1 MSRRSTL
8 FLGPLSTILAL
19 LLMIALPQPAQ
30 AYTQRVRVTV
40 ARSTLAVAGS
50 YCVQATAGIDHLTP
64 GVWSANQAWG
74 TAYALE
80 ADCVTPK
87 VMRAR
92 IGLEVQRWNGSEWH
106 YCIGLLGDN
115 GWHEGTTGTDA
126 WGPTGP
132 SSQFTYYIGATYPDG
147 STAYCGG
154 PGFYRA
160 EVHAQVSVW
169 DPFAARYIWT
179 GGTLFSGDEWVG

>member
-8 FLGPLSTILAL
+8 LLGPLSTILAL

-50 YCVQATAGIDHLTP
+50 YCVQATAGIDHVTP
-64 GVWSANQAWG
+64 GVWSSNLAWG
-74 TAYALE
+74 TVYALE

-87 VMRAR
+87 VMKAR
-92 IGLEVQRWNGSEWH
+92 LLLALYKWRDGVWSYCTSSLWIEGMTGS
-106 YCIGLLGDN
+106 
-115 GWHEGTTGTDA
+115 DA

-132 SSQFTYYIGATYPDG
+132 SGHMDYTP
-147 STAYCGG
+147 CG
-154 PGFYRA
+154 PGWYHTEA
-160 EVHAQVSVW
+160 EAYVSVW
-169 DPFAARYIWT
+169 DPFAARWYWR
-179 GGTLFSGDEWVG
+179 GGTLESGDEWVG

>member
-8 FLGPLSTILAL
+8 LLGPLSTILAL
-19 LLMIALPQPAQ
+19 LLMTALPQPAQ

-40 ARSTLAVAGS
+40 AQSTLAVAGS

-87 VMRAR
+87 VMKAR
-92 IGLEVQRWNGSEWH
+92 MNLQVQRWTGSVWRWCVGGEAWV
-106 YCIGLLGDN
+106 Y
-115 GWHEGTTGTDA
+115 GTTGSDA
-126 WGPTGP
+126 FGPTGP
-132 SSQFTYYIGATYPDG
+132 SVNYSYHIGATTELG
-147 STAYCGG
+147 STFCGG
-154 PGFYRA
+154 PGWYRA
-160 EVHAQVSVW
+160 QVRAQVSVW
-169 DPFAARYIWT
+169 DPFAASWIWK
-179 GGTLFSGDEWVG
+179 GGTLYSGNEWVE